1 MTVVLYVGPPVGGVP
16 WPPAPGPRPRPS
28 ATSEHR
34 TEERRSG
41 VDSKRGLSFACSGA
55 GLDALGL
62 QFSRIKKDGTNQHV
76 FDFEKKNWVDQS
88 V

>member
-1 MTVVLYVGPPVGGVP
+1 
-16 WPPAPGPRPRPS
+16 
-28 ATSEHR
+28 
-34 TEERRSG
+34 

-88 V
+88 I